1 MTHMSWAATRNT
13 FTITKKSIYLYKN
26 KFLKIV
32 TFGLFFVTQK
42 HEIGIMSN
50 RLLLCYGEL
59 YFKFCTYYTSRSESC
74 GWQKTFFISIKVVI
88 VCV

>member
-1 MTHMSWAATRNT
+1 MTHMFWAATRNT
-13 FTITKKSIYLYKN
+13 FTITKKSIYLYRN

-59 YFKFCTYYTSRSESC
+59 YFKFCTYYTSRSEFW
-74 GWQKTFFISIKVVI
+74 GWQKTFLILFKGLRL
-88 VCV
+88 

>member
-32 TFGLFFVTQK
+32 TFGLFFVTQR

-50 RLLLCYGEL
+50 RL
-59 YFKFCTYYTSRSESC
+59 
-74 GWQKTFFISIKVVI
+74 
-88 VCV
+88 